1 MESED
6 RQLSFICPNFSS
18 NYRPSELILPIV
30 FYVEHGKSLPSK
42 VRLHVESSH
51 VWSGTVVDGGKK
63 IEGLEGMMSFY
74 GIRPYSLVLL
84 EYDGGVNFR
93 VQLYSPYATELMYS
107 NYEHCPSSDLVYNKI
122 ELAKFSSMFTYNENF
137 YGVYHLVIKNKHL
150 VGEKML
156 HILSSYACHQLSLD
170 ESCKTLKLGF
180 EKHFWNISVDFK
192 NGSLYFGDGWIDF
205 VDESCVMAGDSLSF
219 RKTDV
224 NFKYRVSVFHGSLVS
239 KEVNIGVS
247 VGLRSYARF
256 FKMMTESSL
265 KSGEIEV
272 PHVFIC
278 NYGDE
283 LSNSLNVNLGGG
295 ISTQFKYCP
304 GSYRIYRLHRIFGK
318 YSVLED
324 YVVFFN
330 YLGSSNFD
338 VSVYDSQWMNHFRD
352 NDGDYRF
359 EDFTGPSCVED
370 LVVLSDSTDDTSDT
384 SDDSSNQMMKIAKM
398 ANFFSF
404 KVVLKASHV
413 EKKSRGVYIAKNL
426 SSIYKHWG
434 KRTSI
439 TLGFGA
445 EQWTVEAL
453 RNHRV
458 CRFGIGWDDFIKDN
472 NISADDVLYF
482 EYVGHYGFHVRI
494 DG

>member
-1 MESED
+1 MESKD
-6 RQLSFICPNFSS
+6 RQISFICPNFSFH
-18 NYRPSELILPIV
+18 YRPGELILPLV

-51 VWSGTVVDGGKK
+51 VWSGTVADGGKK
-63 IEGLEGMMSFY
+63 IEGLEALF
-74 GIRPYSLVLL
+74 SLCYRNHV
-84 EYDGGVNFR
+84 F
-93 VQLYSPYATELMYS
+93 
-107 NYEHCPSSDLVYNKI
+107 EHCPSSDLLYHKI
-122 ELAKFSSMFTYNENF
+122 ELAMFSSVFTYNAIDNF
-137 YGVYHLVIKNKHL
+137 SGVYHLVIENKHL
-150 VGEKML
+150 VGAKML
-156 HILSSYACHQLSLD
+156 PVLSSYACHQLSLD

-180 EKHFWNISVDFK
+180 EKYFWNISVDFK
-192 NGSLYFGDGWIDF
+192 NGSLYFGDGWIEFLDAL
-205 VDESCVMAGDSLSF
+205 CVMAGDSLSF
-219 RKTDV
+219 CKSDEK
-224 NFKYRVSVFHGSLVS
+224 FKYIVCVFHGSLVS

-256 FKMMTESSL
+256 FKMITESSL

-272 PHVFIC
+272 PRVFIR

-283 LSNSLNVNLGGG
+283 LSNTLNVNLGGG
-295 ISTQFKYCP
+295 ISTQFNYCP
-304 GSYRIYRLHRIFGK
+304 GSCRIYGLHHLFGK

-330 YLGSSNFD
+330 YLGSSKFV

-352 NDGDYRF
+352 SDGYYRF

-370 LVVLSDSTDDTSDT
+370 IVVLSDSTDDTLDT
-384 SDDSSNQMMKIAKM
+384 SDDSSAESDDENSEEYEL
-398 ANFFSF
+398 FSF
-404 KVVLKASHV
+404 RVVLKASHV

-426 SSIYKHWG
+426 WSIYKHWG

-439 TLGFGA
+439 TLSFGA

-453 RNHRV
+453 RNNID
-458 CRFGIGWDDFIKDN
+458 CRFGIGWDDFIEDN
-472 NISADDVLYF
+472 NLSADDVLYF
-482 EYVGHYGFHVRI
+482 EYVGHYGFHVKI